1 METTQRSSSNTPQ
14 TAKFSTLAK
23 PTQPNS
29 ISKVRVVVRVR
40 PFLPHEINA
49 QNGNPIPC
57 VSVLDQECEAGD
69 EVAVHL
75 KDQQTSRNECYKLDS
90 FFGQEDNNVSQI
102 FHREVSPLIPGI
114 FYGCNATVFAYGA
127 TGSGKTY
134 TMQGTDEL
142 PGLMPLA
149 MSTVLS
155 MCRSTGSTVE
165 ISYYEVYM
173 DRCYDLLELKAKEI
187 AVLDGKDGQIHL
199 RGLSWVRVNS
209 MSEFHEVFSCGIQ
222 RRKVAHTG
230 LNDVSSRSHGVLVI
244 AVSTPCGNGSG
255 TVVTGKLNLI
265 DLAGN
270 EDNRRTCNEGIR
282 LQESAKINQSL
293 FALSNVIYA
302 LNNKKPRVPYR
313 ESKLTRIL
321 QDSLGGT
328 SRALMVA
335 CLNPGE
341 YQESVHT
348 VSLAARSRHIS
359 NFVPSAPKQ
368 DTPKVK
374 VDMEAKLRAWLE
386 SKGKTKSAQ
395 RMGAFGSPFFTKTPG
410 SVSSLKTHNIHHR
423 SAKAKVVPS
432 QASDAKEGASYA
444 LPRNLFNNGAV
455 VDSWMEDMCFPKVE
469 DSKACFDSTKD
480 CLTISEDSGIL
491 ENSLIA
497 PPYENSQLNSFSS
510 LDLAAEDCTEE
521 EIKAA
526 AAGDGLVL
534 ILPDELSVKEQKIKT
549 MTSTNF
555 VGSPTISGVIKE
567 VQSSPRQVLSPINS
581 NVNRNFS
588 EDHLSKDHK
597 CSVVFEA
604 KTPKTPFLVTHEN
617 NRFQTID
624 TPLDKF
630 NAYSS
635 NLKTSLIQGYVDFL
649 NTASR
654 EELLELKGIGLKR
667 AEYILEVRETSP
679 LKSLSDLEKIGL
691 SSKQVHN
698 MFSTTARGLF

>member
-1 METTQRSSSNTPQ
+1 MATQMTSSNTPQ
-14 TAKFSTLAK
+14 TVKFSTPAK
-23 PTQPNS
+23 PSQSNPIS
-29 ISKVRVVVRVR
+29 ISKVRVIVRVR
-40 PFLPHEINA
+40 PFLPHEIVA
-49 QNGNPIPC
+49 KNGNPVPC
-57 VSVLDQECEAGD
+57 ASVLDTELDSSE
-69 EVAVHL
+69 EITVHI
-75 KDQQTSRNECYKLDS
+75 KDQETSRNECYKLDS

-102 FHREVSPLIPGI
+102 FYREVSPLISGI
-114 FYGCNATVFAYGA
+114 FHGCNATVFAYGA

-149 MSTVLS
+149 MSTILS
-155 MCRSTGSTVE
+155 MCGSTGCSAE

-187 AVLDGKDGQIHL
+187 SVQDDKDGQIHL
-199 RGLSWVRVNS
+199 KGLSRIPVNS
-209 MSEFHEVFSCGIQ
+209 MSQFNEVFSCGIQ

-244 AVSTPCGNGSG
+244 AVSTPCA
-255 TVVTGKLNLI
+255 VTGKLNLI

-302 LNNKKPRVPYR
+302 LNNNKTRVPYR

-359 NFVPSAPKQ
+359 NFVHSAQKN

-374 VDMEAKLRAWLE
+374 IDMEAKLRAWLE

-395 RMGAFGSPFFTKTPG
+395 RMGAFGSPFLSKTPNPL
-410 SVSSLKTHNIHHR
+410 SSANKPSAFQS
-423 SAKAKVVPS
+423 SAKQKANTN
-432 QASDAKEGASYA
+432 QGASNNA
-444 LPRNLFNNGAV
+444 IERAVSVPRRNLFNNGGSVNAG
-455 VDSWMEDMCFPKVE
+455 MEDVHLRKVE
-469 DSKACFDSTKD
+469 ECAM
-480 CLTISEDSGIL
+480 ISEDGSIRNSPIAQSKDDFQLRSSNGL
-491 ENSLIA
+491 ELA
-497 PPYENSQLNSFSS
+497 PEKYI
-510 LDLAAEDCTEE
+510 DE
-521 EIKAA
+521 EIKAYA
-526 AAGDGLVL
+526 DGTVFEPKTHGSFEEEARMTTSKAVDSLG
-534 ILPDELSVKEQKIKT
+534 LSPICDKIKAL
-549 MTSTNF
+549 
-555 VGSPTISGVIKE
+555 
-567 VQSSPRQVLSPINS
+567 QSSLRKVLSPINS
-581 NVNRNFS
+581 NINIENMS
-588 EDHLSKDHK
+588 SKDQI
-597 CSVVFEA
+597 CVVLFDP
-604 KTPKTPFLVTHEN
+604 KTPKTPFVLTN
-617 NRFQTID
+617 AANKFQTTG

-630 NAYSS
+630 SVRSS
-635 NLKTSLIQGYVDFL
+635 NLKSTLTQEYIDFL

-654 EELLELKGIGLKR
+654 EELLELKGIGQKM
-667 AEYILEVRETSP
+667 AEYILELRETSP
-679 LKSLSDLEKIGL
+679 LKTLSDLEKIGL
-691 SSKQVHN
+691 SSKQVHY
-698 MFSTTARGLF
+698 MFGRAAKGLFD